1 MKHSDIFSAV
11 RSAVIAAVI
20 ICGAAVPFANAADDA
35 TKPIFALRGF
45 GTLGIV
51 HSSEKN
57 ADFTSGF
64 FEPNGA
70 GYTRSWAPGVDT
82 KLGVQADARFSDKL
96 TAVLQLVSQHQY
108 NNTYE
113 PRVEWANLK
122 YQFTP
127 DFDIRLGRTVT
138 TQFMVSDSRMVGY
151 ANLWIRP
158 PREVYGLVPLTNK
171 DGIDAN
177 YRFAVGEA
185 TNSVHVSYG
194 VANPKLPD
202 SGTVKARNYSSLAN
216 TLNYGPITL
225 RASYSWGRVHLNTP
239 GTDAL
244 LDGLTQFG
252 NTVSAIP
259 GFAPAGRQA
268 LNLAN
273 KYRFQNKPLS
283 FLSFGASYDRDE
295 WLLMAEWAGLNGA
308 SILADST
315 AWHATAGYRIGTFT
329 PYLTVARLRSEKRSE
344 TGISTAALAAI
355 PPLAATAATLNDGV
369 NRALAGGAPGQK
381 SLVIGVRWD
390 LIKNTAL
397 KAQYDYMILDSMSS
411 GRLGNVQPNFQPGGK
426 VNAISFALDFIF

>member
-1 MKHSDIFSAV
+1 MKHNNISSAV
-11 RSAVIAAVI
+11 RNAVISAVIFS
-20 ICGAAVPFANAADDA
+20 GTPLPTANAADDVA
-35 TKPIFALRGF
+35 TPTFALRGF

-82 KLGVQADARFSDKL
+82 KLGVQADAQFSDKFS
-96 TAVLQLVSQHQY
+96 AVLQLVSQHQY

-127 DFDIRLGRTVT
+127 DFDIRLGRTVAT
-138 TQFMVSDSRMVGY
+138 PFMVSDTRMVGY

-171 DGIDAN
+171 DGIDVN
-177 YRFAVGEA
+177 YRFGVREA
-185 TNSVHVSYG
+185 TNLVHFSYG
-194 VANPKLPD
+194 SANPKLPD
-202 SGTVKARNYSSLAN
+202 SGTVKARDYVSLAN

-225 RASYSWGRVHLNTP
+225 RASYSWGRVDLRTP

-259 GFAPAGRQA
+259 GFASAGSQT

-273 KYRFQNKPLS
+273 KYRFDNKPIS
-283 FLSFGASYDRDE
+283 FFSFGASYDRDE
-295 WLLMAEWAGLNGA
+295 WLLMAELAGLNGA
-308 SILADST
+308 SVLTDSM
-315 AWHATAGYRIGTFT
+315 AWHATAGYRIGKFT
-329 PYLTVARLRSEKRSE
+329 PYMTVAWLRPEKKSEA
-344 TGISTAALAAI
+344 GISTAALAAI
-355 PPLAATAATLNDGV
+355 PPLAATATVLNDGV
-369 NRALAGGAPGQK
+369 NRALTAGVLGQK
-381 SLVIGVRWD
+381 SLVVGVRWD

-426 VNAISFALDFIF
+426 VNAISIAVDFIF